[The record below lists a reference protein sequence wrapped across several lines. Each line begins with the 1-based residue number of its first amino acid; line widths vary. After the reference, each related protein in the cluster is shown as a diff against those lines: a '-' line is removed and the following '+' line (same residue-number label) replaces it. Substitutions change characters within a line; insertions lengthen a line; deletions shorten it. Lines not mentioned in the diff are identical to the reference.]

1 LGQVG
6 SSVGE
11 TGMLQPGQGMRRSMG
26 IGLGGLGGLGEWRLV
41 AETARERASGNA
53 EIW

>member
-1 LGQVG
+1 
-6 SSVGE
+6 
-11 TGMLQPGQGMRRSMG
+11 MG
-26 IGLGGLGGLGEWRLV
+26 IGLVGLGERRLV